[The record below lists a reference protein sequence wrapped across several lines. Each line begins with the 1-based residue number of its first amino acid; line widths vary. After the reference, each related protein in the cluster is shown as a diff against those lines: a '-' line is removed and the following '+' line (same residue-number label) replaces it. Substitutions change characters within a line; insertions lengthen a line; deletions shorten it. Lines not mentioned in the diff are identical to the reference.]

1 MKNKT
6 IFCITSV
13 TKPTTFFE
21 STTTFFEST
30 IRLIVIGQL
39 WKWLKTF
46 PKIVLTIKTLSGCR
60 LWKACKRCLCLGIS
74 KSNNSIQR
82 LSSPW
87 TSDLFLCPSYK
98 IFWTLAPSIKK
109 GLSGLR
115 TIVGFFYGPKT
126 ITTIIVNLSKPRIAP
141 TPSYISWAKTPLI

>member
-1 MKNKT
+1 MRSSKSKAPNVNHKLQVWNSNLNHKPSFTKIKLVYTNNNKSKLPHLIHQISSMKNKT
-6 IFCITSV
+6 IFFVTSAA
-13 TKPTTFFE
+13 KPTTFFE
-21 STTTFFEST
+21 ST
-30 IRLIVIGQL
+30 IKLIVIGQL

-74 KSNNSIQR
+74 KSNNSVQR

-98 IFWTLAPSIKK
+98 IS
-109 GLSGLR
+109 
-115 TIVGFFYGPKT
+115 
-126 ITTIIVNLSKPRIAP
+126 
-141 TPSYISWAKTPLI
+141 